1 LQGNYLLPWQNAS
14 LQNYPGPPGG
24 SNPYPRDSNQYPSQ
38 YPGGSNPISGPA
50 DRRGNNNQ
58 PRLPS
63 LPDPLEDV
71 RYQDAGDI
79 FRQFADQRDQQ
90 EGLAANNNDPNS
102 NVPNSANNRNSNSGN
117 SNATITVSGTTRR
130 TTSRY

>member
-1 LQGNYLLPWQNAS
+1 LCYPNILLQGNYLLPWQNAS

-38 YPGGSNPISGPA
+38 YPGGSNPA

-58 PRLPS
+58 PRLPV
-63 LPDPLEDV
+63 LPDPLEDI

-90 EGLAANNNDPNS
+90 EGLTANDPSNNN
-102 NVPNSANNRNSNSGN
+102 PNSANNRNSNTAN

-130 TTSRY
+130 TTTR